1 MSADA
6 TNDDRKGR
14 RRSGKIMVRMR
25 RSIDDVR
32 QWMHPVPFRIEESP
46 DLVAISKDV
55 RLGQEAAPAA
65 RPTRQTMDDDFKH
78 VLKTVAAIATALWR
92 VRTKLETENKVELP
106 SELRHLPRH
115 VQSAWDALTSG
126 GFEVQDHKGQ
136 LYVPGMAVNPVTYAP
151 VPSVPPN
158 TIVEALKP
166 TLFWKD
172 LLIQR
177 ADVILAAP
185 ADGGSNTRHGEALP
199 PSPDVVRK
207 QPDVINSPIQS
218 ISQEETTE

>member
-6 TNDDRKGR
+6 INGDRKGR
-14 RRSGKIMVRMR
+14 RRKRKIRVIVR
-25 RSIDDVR
+25 RSMDNAR
-32 QWMHPVPFRIEESP
+32 QRMHPGPFRIKESP
-46 DLVAISKDV
+46 DIVAVSKDV
-55 RLGQEAAPAA
+55 LLNQEAAPAA
-65 RPTRQTMDDDFKH
+65 RPTGQAMDAKFEN
-78 VLKTVAAIATALWR
+78 VLKTIAAVATALWR
-92 VRTKLETENKVELP
+92 VRTKLEAEFKVELP

-115 VQSAWDALTSG
+115 IESAWDALASG

-158 TIVEALKP
+158 GIVEALKP